1 MGTGTQRPEG
11 PAGKGN
17 CHVWFSMPCTYSCSK
32 GKECL
37 GFPNLYNVSAHNF
50 HFKYDASL
58 RKGTINSPC
67 LQSRISNKRCALLQ
81 SSEDW
86 LQGLQ
91 HTGPKAQL
99 LWKGQKVHETGQGQK
114 KRNARQTACAGQE
127 KLMVTWSQDVWTQ
140 QQQPG
145 MEQPMETIW
154 RQRNRDETTDTSLW
168 IQMGCLAF
176 CRCGHYIC
184 SWALGSPNEKDRE
197 VEYNAIYDNDQ
208 QGTMRFS
215 QSQKRAVPVN
225 NVWYFIAFRLF
236 CKLSEK
242 YNGKNSFL
250 VLLYL
255 SLPQLLWLG

>member
-1 MGTGTQRPEG
+1 MGAASSYKSQSIPSAFGEEGGNAKAVRSLMGTGTQRPEG

-145 MEQPMETIW
+145 MEQPMETI
-154 RQRNRDETTDTSLW
+154 
-168 IQMGCLAF
+168 
-176 CRCGHYIC
+176 
-184 SWALGSPNEKDRE
+184 
-197 VEYNAIYDNDQ
+197 
-208 QGTMRFS
+208 
-215 QSQKRAVPVN
+215 
-225 NVWYFIAFRLF
+225 
-236 CKLSEK
+236 
-242 YNGKNSFL
+242 
-250 VLLYL
+250 
-255 SLPQLLWLG
+255 